1 MTPQRFDISEAY
13 KWWDVLRD
21 GNQLT
26 EIRLISNDGKTA
38 SGIFDNIDEIVK
50 AIVPY
55 TNDWNIYYTINR
67 LPDDVKGLP
76 QYNKI
81 IVRPKQTCNDNMM
94 IARDYVCIDLDSRR
108 LSGTNATDEQVEF
121 TKKKANEVYQYLVN
135 VGFNP
140 PTVVF
145 SSSGVHLYLKCAMQ
159 NNEKNTKLVKRFLQA
174 LSMMF
179 TDEHTDVDE
188 KVFNC
193 ARIMRLPST
202 YSCKGNTMDASRPQR
217 LCKFVKINENK
228 INDVAYFEKVAAL
241 YPEEEA
247 RPSSQNNYSL
257 ESFDLDAFIEKHN
270 IPVTKKVEVADGTR
284 YYLEHCLFNDQ
295 HKGHDAILFK
305 HKNGAVAY
313 FCYHNSCSGNDWR
326 KVREMYEPDAYT
338 RKSTYQPHRSF
349 RPIRQEIVPKELQET
364 EESKGNVWQCLS
376 EIEDEDRS
384 KIISIPSGITQ
395 YDKECCGFDKPSLSV
410 WSGNNGCVDCDT
422 EYFNGKRWVKI
433 SDYKDG
439 DMVLQ
444 YNADGT
450 ASLVKPLKYHKYR
463 CDSLTLM
470 TNATN
475 SINQCLSDEHNVIY
489 ITSKGN
495 LHKQNFSQFKSA
507 GGRQCWIIPYFRYSG
522 SGIDWTDNE
531 IKLAL
536 AVSAEGHLFEHR
548 LNKKRRVRVNLKHKY
563 KKDELEYLLNAC
575 GIEYEKKKYCP
586 RDLAFDTYL
595 FYWDK
600 AFKLFPLDWYNMSEA
615 QLELVKSNITI
626 WDGRVSEGRGGT
638 YSTTKKHNA
647 DFVQFCATSLGYRCS
662 ISEDNREDR
671 KNTLYSLH
679 FSKNKSMIRCY
690 KGGFKF
696 SYYKTLDGYKYCFS
710 VPSGMLVLR
719 RNNAI
724 NITGNSAKS
733 TLLNQIALNAV
744 NQGFKVAI
752 YSGEL
757 RGKKMKRW
765 LLYQAAGKQ
774 YNKKSIY
781 NEYDYF
787 TPTPVKD
794 KIVSWLDGKLYN
806 YNTRYSHNIEQVCL
820 EVEKLVKEQQIDMLI
835 MDNLSCLDI
844 QELDGAINEQQKA
857 AIKMLLRL
865 TDNLELATHL
875 VVHPKKA
882 ETYLRKN
889 DVSGAKTLTDLAD
902 CVFFVHRWNQDTQKA
917 AKEFMIDSVYYD
929 LCDSGAT
936 NLVEVIKHREFGEA
950 EGHIYK
956 LYFEPES
963 RRLKNSIAEHI
974 HYGWEDNP
982 TQIDFDY
989 SSNDAI
995 NAFESH
1001 QDVDNEQLDS
1011 FEDLLKS
1018 PF

>member
-241 YPEEEA
+241 YPEEEV
-247 RPSSQNNYSL
+247 RPSSQNNYSM

-410 WSGNNGCVDCDT
+410 WSGNNG
-422 EYFNGKRWVKI
+422 
-433 SDYKDG
+433 
-439 DMVLQ
+439 
-444 YNADGT
+444 
-450 ASLVKPLKYHKYR
+450 
-463 CDSLTLM
+463 
-470 TNATN
+470 
-475 SINQCLSDEHNVIY
+475 
-489 ITSKGN
+489 
-495 LHKQNFSQFKSA
+495 
-507 GGRQCWIIPYFRYSG
+507 
-522 SGIDWTDNE
+522 
-531 IKLAL
+531 
-536 AVSAEGHLFEHR
+536 
-548 LNKKRRVRVNLKHKY
+548 
-563 KKDELEYLLNAC
+563 
-575 GIEYEKKKYCP
+575 
-586 RDLAFDTYL
+586 
-595 FYWDK
+595 
-600 AFKLFPLDWYNMSEA
+600 
-615 QLELVKSNITI
+615 
-626 WDGRVSEGRGGT
+626 
-638 YSTTKKHNA
+638 
-647 DFVQFCATSLGYRCS
+647 
-662 ISEDNREDR
+662 
-671 KNTLYSLH
+671 
-679 FSKNKSMIRCY
+679 
-690 KGGFKF
+690 
-696 SYYKTLDGYKYCFS
+696 
-710 VPSGMLVLR
+710 
-719 RNNAI
+719 
-724 NITGNSAKS
+724 SAKS

-875 VVHPKKA
+875 VVHPKKS

-995 NAFESH
+995 NAFESQ

>member
-241 YPEEEA
+241 YPEEEV
-247 RPSSQNNYSL
+247 RPSSQNNYSM

-349 RPIRQEIVPKELQET
+349 RPIKQEIVPKELQET

-384 KIISIPSGITQ
+384 KIVSIPSGITQ

-410 WSGNNGCVDCDT
+410 WSGNNG
-422 EYFNGKRWVKI
+422 
-433 SDYKDG
+433 
-439 DMVLQ
+439 
-444 YNADGT
+444 
-450 ASLVKPLKYHKYR
+450 
-463 CDSLTLM
+463 
-470 TNATN
+470 
-475 SINQCLSDEHNVIY
+475 
-489 ITSKGN
+489 
-495 LHKQNFSQFKSA
+495 
-507 GGRQCWIIPYFRYSG
+507 
-522 SGIDWTDNE
+522 
-531 IKLAL
+531 
-536 AVSAEGHLFEHR
+536 
-548 LNKKRRVRVNLKHKY
+548 
-563 KKDELEYLLNAC
+563 
-575 GIEYEKKKYCP
+575 
-586 RDLAFDTYL
+586 
-595 FYWDK
+595 
-600 AFKLFPLDWYNMSEA
+600 
-615 QLELVKSNITI
+615 
-626 WDGRVSEGRGGT
+626 
-638 YSTTKKHNA
+638 
-647 DFVQFCATSLGYRCS
+647 
-662 ISEDNREDR
+662 
-671 KNTLYSLH
+671 
-679 FSKNKSMIRCY
+679 
-690 KGGFKF
+690 
-696 SYYKTLDGYKYCFS
+696 
-710 VPSGMLVLR
+710 
-719 RNNAI
+719 
-724 NITGNSAKS
+724 SAKS

-875 VVHPKKA
+875 VVHPKKS

-995 NAFESH
+995 NAFESQ

>member
-1 MTPQRFDISEAY
+1 MDTYGNTRMNRFDISEAY

-26 EIRLISNDGKTA
+26 EIRLLSNDGRTA

-50 AIVPY
+50 AIAPY

-67 LPDDVKGLP
+67 LPDDVRGLP

-94 IARDYVCIDLDSRR
+94 VARDYVCIDLDSRR

-145 SSSGVHLYLKCAMQ
+145 SSNGVHMYLRCAML

-217 LCKFVKINENK
+217 LCKFVKISENK
-228 INDVAYFEKVAAL
+228 VNDIAYFEKIAAL
-241 YPEEEA
+241 YPEEEV
-247 RPSSQNNYSL
+247 RPSSQNNYSM

-305 HKNGAVAY
+305 HRNGAIAY

-349 RPIRQEIVPKELQET
+349 RPIRQEIAPKELQEK

-410 WSGNNGCVDCDT
+410 WSGNNG
-422 EYFNGKRWVKI
+422 
-433 SDYKDG
+433 
-439 DMVLQ
+439 
-444 YNADGT
+444 
-450 ASLVKPLKYHKYR
+450 
-463 CDSLTLM
+463 
-470 TNATN
+470 
-475 SINQCLSDEHNVIY
+475 
-489 ITSKGN
+489 
-495 LHKQNFSQFKSA
+495 
-507 GGRQCWIIPYFRYSG
+507 
-522 SGIDWTDNE
+522 
-531 IKLAL
+531 
-536 AVSAEGHLFEHR
+536 
-548 LNKKRRVRVNLKHKY
+548 
-563 KKDELEYLLNAC
+563 
-575 GIEYEKKKYCP
+575 
-586 RDLAFDTYL
+586 
-595 FYWDK
+595 
-600 AFKLFPLDWYNMSEA
+600 
-615 QLELVKSNITI
+615 
-626 WDGRVSEGRGGT
+626 
-638 YSTTKKHNA
+638 
-647 DFVQFCATSLGYRCS
+647 
-662 ISEDNREDR
+662 
-671 KNTLYSLH
+671 
-679 FSKNKSMIRCY
+679 
-690 KGGFKF
+690 
-696 SYYKTLDGYKYCFS
+696 
-710 VPSGMLVLR
+710 
-719 RNNAI
+719 
-724 NITGNSAKS
+724 SAKS

-774 YNKKSIY
+774 YNKKSTY

-787 TPTPVKD
+787 TPTHIKD
-794 KIVSWLDGKLYN
+794 NIVSWLEGKLYN

-820 EVEKLVKEQQIDMLI
+820 EVEKLVKEHQIDMLI

-865 TDNLELATHL
+865 TDNLELATHV
-875 VVHPKKA
+875 VVHPKKS
-882 ETYLRKN
+882 ENYLRKN

-917 AKEFMIDSVYYD
+917 AKEFMTDSVYYD
-929 LCDSGAT
+929 LCDSGTT
-936 NLVEVIKHREFGEA
+936 NVVEVIKHREFGEA

-974 HYGWEDNP
+974 HYGWEEVGVQSEIEYSETPSSTTLSTLSEIND
-982 TQIDFDY
+982 TIGDFD
-989 SSNDAI
+989 D
-995 NAFESH
+995 
-1001 QDVDNEQLDS
+1001 
-1011 FEDLLKS
+1011 DL
-1018 PF
+1018 PY

>member
-1 MTPQRFDISEAY
+1 MTPQRFDIAEAY

-26 EIRLISNDGKTA
+26 EIRLIANDGRTA
-38 SGIFDNIDEIVK
+38 SGIFDSIDEIVK
-50 AIVPY
+50 AIAPY

-67 LPDDVKGLP
+67 LPDDVRGLP

-94 IARDYVCIDLDSRR
+94 VARDYVCIDLDSRR

-121 TKKKANEVYQYLVN
+121 TKKKANEVYKYLVN

-145 SSSGVHLYLKCAMQ
+145 SSNGVHLYLRCAML

-228 INDVAYFEKVAAL
+228 VNDVAYFEKVAAL

-247 RPSSQNNYSL
+247 RPSSQNNYSM

-326 KVREMYEPDAYT
+326 KVREMYEPDCYT

-349 RPIRQEIVPKELQET
+349 RPIRQEIAPKELQET

-384 KIISIPSGITQ
+384 KIVSIPSGITQ

-410 WSGNNGCVDCDT
+410 WSGNNG
-422 EYFNGKRWVKI
+422 
-433 SDYKDG
+433 
-439 DMVLQ
+439 
-444 YNADGT
+444 
-450 ASLVKPLKYHKYR
+450 
-463 CDSLTLM
+463 
-470 TNATN
+470 
-475 SINQCLSDEHNVIY
+475 
-489 ITSKGN
+489 
-495 LHKQNFSQFKSA
+495 
-507 GGRQCWIIPYFRYSG
+507 
-522 SGIDWTDNE
+522 
-531 IKLAL
+531 
-536 AVSAEGHLFEHR
+536 
-548 LNKKRRVRVNLKHKY
+548 
-563 KKDELEYLLNAC
+563 
-575 GIEYEKKKYCP
+575 
-586 RDLAFDTYL
+586 
-595 FYWDK
+595 
-600 AFKLFPLDWYNMSEA
+600 
-615 QLELVKSNITI
+615 
-626 WDGRVSEGRGGT
+626 
-638 YSTTKKHNA
+638 
-647 DFVQFCATSLGYRCS
+647 
-662 ISEDNREDR
+662 
-671 KNTLYSLH
+671 
-679 FSKNKSMIRCY
+679 
-690 KGGFKF
+690 
-696 SYYKTLDGYKYCFS
+696 
-710 VPSGMLVLR
+710 
-719 RNNAI
+719 
-724 NITGNSAKS
+724 SAKS

-765 LLYQAAGKQ
+765 LIYQAAGKQ
-774 YNKKSIY
+774 YNKKSAY

-787 TPTPVKD
+787 TPTLVKD

-806 YNTRYSHNIEQVCL
+806 YNTRYSHDIEQVCL
-820 EVEKLVKEQQIDMLI
+820 EVEKLVKEKQIDMLI

-865 TDNLELATHL
+865 TERLELATQL
-875 VVHPKKA
+875 VVHPKKS

-917 AKEFMIDSVYYD
+917 AKEFMTDSVYYD

-963 RRLKNSIAEHI
+963 RRLKNSVAEHI
-974 HYGWEDNP
+974 HYGWEEPTEETSMVLHEDEFAHNDFEKENP
-982 TQIDFDY
+982 FGDD
-989 SSNDAI
+989 D
-995 NAFESH
+995 
-1001 QDVDNEQLDS
+1001 D
-1011 FEDLLKS
+1011 DL
-1018 PF
+1018 PW

>member
-1 MTPQRFDISEAY
+1 MTPQRFDIAEAY

-26 EIRLISNDGKTA
+26 EIRLLANDGRTA

-67 LPDDVKGLP
+67 LPEDVRGLP

-179 TDEHTDVDE
+179 TDEHTEVDE

-217 LCKFVKINENK
+217 LCKFVKISDNK
-228 INDVAYFEKVAAL
+228 VNDIAYFEKVAAL

-247 RPSSQNNYSL
+247 RPSSQNNYSM

-305 HKNGAVAY
+305 HRNGAVAY
-313 FCYHNSCSGNDWR
+313 FCFHNSCSGNDWR

-349 RPIRQEIVPKELQET
+349 RPIRQEIAPKELQEK

-384 KIISIPSGITQ
+384 KIVSIPSGITQ

-410 WSGNNGCVDCDT
+410 WSGNNG
-422 EYFNGKRWVKI
+422 
-433 SDYKDG
+433 
-439 DMVLQ
+439 
-444 YNADGT
+444 
-450 ASLVKPLKYHKYR
+450 
-463 CDSLTLM
+463 
-470 TNATN
+470 
-475 SINQCLSDEHNVIY
+475 
-489 ITSKGN
+489 
-495 LHKQNFSQFKSA
+495 
-507 GGRQCWIIPYFRYSG
+507 
-522 SGIDWTDNE
+522 
-531 IKLAL
+531 
-536 AVSAEGHLFEHR
+536 
-548 LNKKRRVRVNLKHKY
+548 
-563 KKDELEYLLNAC
+563 
-575 GIEYEKKKYCP
+575 
-586 RDLAFDTYL
+586 
-595 FYWDK
+595 
-600 AFKLFPLDWYNMSEA
+600 
-615 QLELVKSNITI
+615 
-626 WDGRVSEGRGGT
+626 
-638 YSTTKKHNA
+638 
-647 DFVQFCATSLGYRCS
+647 
-662 ISEDNREDR
+662 
-671 KNTLYSLH
+671 
-679 FSKNKSMIRCY
+679 
-690 KGGFKF
+690 
-696 SYYKTLDGYKYCFS
+696 
-710 VPSGMLVLR
+710 
-719 RNNAI
+719 
-724 NITGNSAKS
+724 SAKS

-774 YNKKSIY
+774 YNKKSTY

-794 KIVSWLDGKLYN
+794 KIVSWLEGKLYN
-806 YNTRYSHNIEQVCL
+806 YNTRYSHDIEQVCL
-820 EVEKLVKEQQIDMLI
+820 EVEKLVKEHQIDMLI

-865 TDNLELATHL
+865 TDNLELATHV
-875 VVHPKKA
+875 VVHPKKC

-917 AKEFMIDSVYYD
+917 AKEFMTDSVYYD
-929 LCDSGAT
+929 LCNSGTT
-936 NLVEVIKHREFGEA
+936 NVVEVIKHREFGEA

-974 HYGWEDNP
+974 HYGWEEQPVQSDLSYDSMSEIEDMP
-982 TQIDFDY
+982 DFEEY
-989 SSNDAI
+989 GGN
-995 NAFESH
+995 F
-1001 QDVDNEQLDS
+1001 
-1011 FEDLLKS
+1011 
-1018 PF
+1018 

>member
-1 MTPQRFDISEAY
+1 MNRFDIAEAY
-13 KWWDVLRD
+13 KWWDILRD

-26 EIRLISNDGKTA
+26 EIRLLANDGRTA

-50 AIVPY
+50 AIAPY

-67 LPDDVKGLP
+67 LPDDVRGLP

-94 IARDYVCIDLDSRR
+94 VARDYVCIDLDSRR

-145 SSSGVHLYLKCAMQ
+145 SSNGVHMYLRCAML
-159 NNEKNTKLVKRFLQA
+159 NNEKNTALVKRFLQA
-174 LSMMF
+174 LSMIF

-202 YSCKGNTMDASRPQR
+202 YSCKGNTSDASRPQR

-228 INDVAYFEKVAAL
+228 VNDIAYFEKVAAL
-241 YPEEEA
+241 YPEEEV
-247 RPSSQNNYSL
+247 RPSSQNNYSM

-305 HKNGAVAY
+305 HRNGAIAY

-349 RPIRQEIVPKELQET
+349 RPIRQEIAPKELQEK

-410 WSGNNGCVDCDT
+410 WSGNNG
-422 EYFNGKRWVKI
+422 
-433 SDYKDG
+433 
-439 DMVLQ
+439 
-444 YNADGT
+444 
-450 ASLVKPLKYHKYR
+450 
-463 CDSLTLM
+463 
-470 TNATN
+470 
-475 SINQCLSDEHNVIY
+475 
-489 ITSKGN
+489 
-495 LHKQNFSQFKSA
+495 
-507 GGRQCWIIPYFRYSG
+507 
-522 SGIDWTDNE
+522 
-531 IKLAL
+531 
-536 AVSAEGHLFEHR
+536 
-548 LNKKRRVRVNLKHKY
+548 
-563 KKDELEYLLNAC
+563 
-575 GIEYEKKKYCP
+575 
-586 RDLAFDTYL
+586 
-595 FYWDK
+595 
-600 AFKLFPLDWYNMSEA
+600 
-615 QLELVKSNITI
+615 
-626 WDGRVSEGRGGT
+626 
-638 YSTTKKHNA
+638 
-647 DFVQFCATSLGYRCS
+647 
-662 ISEDNREDR
+662 
-671 KNTLYSLH
+671 
-679 FSKNKSMIRCY
+679 
-690 KGGFKF
+690 
-696 SYYKTLDGYKYCFS
+696 
-710 VPSGMLVLR
+710 
-719 RNNAI
+719 
-724 NITGNSAKS
+724 SAKS

-774 YNKKSIY
+774 YNKKSTY

-787 TPTPVKD
+787 TPTHIKD
-794 KIVSWLDGKLYN
+794 NIVSWLEGKLYN

-820 EVEKLVKEQQIDMLI
+820 EVEKLVKEHQIDMLI

-865 TDNLELATHL
+865 TDNLELATHV
-875 VVHPKKA
+875 VVHPKKC

-917 AKEFMIDSVYYD
+917 AKEFMTDSVYYD
-929 LCDSGAT
+929 LCDSGTT
-936 NLVEVIKHREFGEA
+936 NVVEVIKHREFGEA

-974 HYGWEDNP
+974 HYGWEEVGVQSEIEYSETPSSTTLSALSEIND
-982 TQIDFDY
+982 TIGDFD
-989 SSNDAI
+989 D
-995 NAFESH
+995 
-1001 QDVDNEQLDS
+1001 
-1011 FEDLLKS
+1011 DL
-1018 PF
+1018 PY

>member
-410 WSGNNGCVDCDT
+410 WSGNNG
-422 EYFNGKRWVKI
+422 
-433 SDYKDG
+433 
-439 DMVLQ
+439 
-444 YNADGT
+444 
-450 ASLVKPLKYHKYR
+450 
-463 CDSLTLM
+463 
-470 TNATN
+470 
-475 SINQCLSDEHNVIY
+475 
-489 ITSKGN
+489 
-495 LHKQNFSQFKSA
+495 
-507 GGRQCWIIPYFRYSG
+507 
-522 SGIDWTDNE
+522 
-531 IKLAL
+531 
-536 AVSAEGHLFEHR
+536 
-548 LNKKRRVRVNLKHKY
+548 
-563 KKDELEYLLNAC
+563 
-575 GIEYEKKKYCP
+575 
-586 RDLAFDTYL
+586 
-595 FYWDK
+595 
-600 AFKLFPLDWYNMSEA
+600 
-615 QLELVKSNITI
+615 
-626 WDGRVSEGRGGT
+626 
-638 YSTTKKHNA
+638 
-647 DFVQFCATSLGYRCS
+647 
-662 ISEDNREDR
+662 
-671 KNTLYSLH
+671 
-679 FSKNKSMIRCY
+679 
-690 KGGFKF
+690 
-696 SYYKTLDGYKYCFS
+696 
-710 VPSGMLVLR
+710 
-719 RNNAI
+719 
-724 NITGNSAKS
+724 SAKS

-875 VVHPKKA
+875 VVHPKKS

-995 NAFESH
+995 NAFESQ

>member
-1 MTPQRFDISEAY
+1 MNRFDIAEAY

-26 EIRLISNDGKTA
+26 EIRLLANDGRTA

-55 TNDWNIYYTINR
+55 TNDWNVYYTINR
-67 LPDDVKGLP
+67 LPDDVRGLP

-94 IARDYVCIDLDSRR
+94 VARDYVCIDLDSRR

-121 TKKKANEVYQYLVN
+121 TKKKANEVYKYLVN

-145 SSSGVHLYLKCAMQ
+145 SSNGVHLYLRCAML

-228 INDVAYFEKVAAL
+228 VNDVAYFEKVAAL

-247 RPSSQNNYSL
+247 RPSSQNNYSM

-305 HKNGAVAY
+305 HRNGAVAY

-349 RPIRQEIVPKELQET
+349 RPIRQEIAPKELQET

-384 KIISIPSGITQ
+384 KIVSIPSGITQ

-410 WSGNNGCVDCDT
+410 WSGNNG
-422 EYFNGKRWVKI
+422 
-433 SDYKDG
+433 
-439 DMVLQ
+439 
-444 YNADGT
+444 
-450 ASLVKPLKYHKYR
+450 
-463 CDSLTLM
+463 
-470 TNATN
+470 
-475 SINQCLSDEHNVIY
+475 
-489 ITSKGN
+489 
-495 LHKQNFSQFKSA
+495 
-507 GGRQCWIIPYFRYSG
+507 
-522 SGIDWTDNE
+522 
-531 IKLAL
+531 
-536 AVSAEGHLFEHR
+536 
-548 LNKKRRVRVNLKHKY
+548 
-563 KKDELEYLLNAC
+563 
-575 GIEYEKKKYCP
+575 
-586 RDLAFDTYL
+586 
-595 FYWDK
+595 
-600 AFKLFPLDWYNMSEA
+600 
-615 QLELVKSNITI
+615 
-626 WDGRVSEGRGGT
+626 
-638 YSTTKKHNA
+638 
-647 DFVQFCATSLGYRCS
+647 
-662 ISEDNREDR
+662 
-671 KNTLYSLH
+671 
-679 FSKNKSMIRCY
+679 
-690 KGGFKF
+690 
-696 SYYKTLDGYKYCFS
+696 
-710 VPSGMLVLR
+710 
-719 RNNAI
+719 
-724 NITGNSAKS
+724 SAKS

-774 YNKKSIY
+774 YNKKSSY

-787 TPTPVKD
+787 TPTLVKD

-806 YNTRYSHNIEQVCL
+806 YNTRYSHDIEQVCL
-820 EVEKLVKEQQIDMLI
+820 EVEKLVKEKQIDMLI

-865 TDNLELATHL
+865 TDKLELATHV
-875 VVHPKKA
+875 VVHPKKC

-917 AKEFMIDSVYYD
+917 AKEFMSDSVYYD
-929 LCDSGAT
+929 LCDSGTT
-936 NLVEVIKHREFGEA
+936 NVVEVIKHREFGEA

-974 HYGWEDNP
+974 HYGWEEPTEETSMVLNEDEFPHNDFENENP
-982 TQIDFDY
+982 FGDD
-989 SSNDAI
+989 D
-995 NAFESH
+995 
-1001 QDVDNEQLDS
+1001 
-1011 FEDLLKS
+1011 DL
-1018 PF
+1018 PPW

>member
-410 WSGNNGCVDCDT
+410 WSGNNG
-422 EYFNGKRWVKI
+422 
-433 SDYKDG
+433 
-439 DMVLQ
+439 
-444 YNADGT
+444 
-450 ASLVKPLKYHKYR
+450 
-463 CDSLTLM
+463 
-470 TNATN
+470 
-475 SINQCLSDEHNVIY
+475 
-489 ITSKGN
+489 
-495 LHKQNFSQFKSA
+495 
-507 GGRQCWIIPYFRYSG
+507 
-522 SGIDWTDNE
+522 
-531 IKLAL
+531 
-536 AVSAEGHLFEHR
+536 
-548 LNKKRRVRVNLKHKY
+548 
-563 KKDELEYLLNAC
+563 
-575 GIEYEKKKYCP
+575 
-586 RDLAFDTYL
+586 
-595 FYWDK
+595 
-600 AFKLFPLDWYNMSEA
+600 
-615 QLELVKSNITI
+615 
-626 WDGRVSEGRGGT
+626 
-638 YSTTKKHNA
+638 
-647 DFVQFCATSLGYRCS
+647 
-662 ISEDNREDR
+662 
-671 KNTLYSLH
+671 
-679 FSKNKSMIRCY
+679 
-690 KGGFKF
+690 
-696 SYYKTLDGYKYCFS
+696 
-710 VPSGMLVLR
+710 
-719 RNNAI
+719 
-724 NITGNSAKS
+724 SAKS

-844 QELDGAINEQQKA
+844 QELDGSINEQQKA

-875 VVHPKKA
+875 VVHPKKS

-995 NAFESH
+995 NAFETQ
-1001 QDVDNEQLDS
+1001 QDVDNEQRDS

>member
-1 MTPQRFDISEAY
+1 MTPQRFDIAEAY

-26 EIRLISNDGKTA
+26 EIRLIANDGRTA
-38 SGIFDNIDEIVK
+38 SGIFDNIDEIIK
-50 AIVPY
+50 AIMPY

-67 LPDDVKGLP
+67 LPDDVRGLP

-94 IARDYVCIDLDSRR
+94 VARDYVCIDLDSRR

-121 TKKKANEVYQYLVN
+121 TKKKANEVYKYLVN
-135 VGFNP
+135 AGFNP
-140 PTVVF
+140 PSVVF
-145 SSSGVHLYLKCAMQ
+145 SSNGVHLYLRCAML

-228 INDVAYFEKVAAL
+228 VNDVAYFEKVAAL
-241 YPEEEA
+241 YPEEEV
-247 RPSSQNNYSL
+247 RPTSYNNYST
-257 ESFDLDAFIEKHN
+257 EGFDLDAFIEKHH
-270 IPVTKKVEVADGTR
+270 IPVTRKMEVADGTR

-295 HKGHDAILFK
+295 HKGKDAILFK

-326 KVREMYEPDAYT
+326 KVREMYEPDCYT

-384 KIISIPSGITQ
+384 KIVSIPSGIIQ

-410 WSGNNGCVDCDT
+410 WSGNNG
-422 EYFNGKRWVKI
+422 
-433 SDYKDG
+433 
-439 DMVLQ
+439 
-444 YNADGT
+444 
-450 ASLVKPLKYHKYR
+450 
-463 CDSLTLM
+463 
-470 TNATN
+470 
-475 SINQCLSDEHNVIY
+475 
-489 ITSKGN
+489 
-495 LHKQNFSQFKSA
+495 
-507 GGRQCWIIPYFRYSG
+507 
-522 SGIDWTDNE
+522 
-531 IKLAL
+531 
-536 AVSAEGHLFEHR
+536 
-548 LNKKRRVRVNLKHKY
+548 
-563 KKDELEYLLNAC
+563 
-575 GIEYEKKKYCP
+575 
-586 RDLAFDTYL
+586 
-595 FYWDK
+595 
-600 AFKLFPLDWYNMSEA
+600 
-615 QLELVKSNITI
+615 
-626 WDGRVSEGRGGT
+626 
-638 YSTTKKHNA
+638 
-647 DFVQFCATSLGYRCS
+647 
-662 ISEDNREDR
+662 
-671 KNTLYSLH
+671 
-679 FSKNKSMIRCY
+679 
-690 KGGFKF
+690 
-696 SYYKTLDGYKYCFS
+696 
-710 VPSGMLVLR
+710 
-719 RNNAI
+719 
-724 NITGNSAKS
+724 SAKS

-774 YNKKSIY
+774 YNKKSAY
-781 NEYDYF
+781 NDYDYF
-787 TPTPVKD
+787 TPTLIKD
-794 KIVSWLDGKLYN
+794 KIVSWLDGKLFN
-806 YNTRYSHNIEQVCL
+806 YNTRYSHDIEQVCL

-865 TDNLELATHL
+865 TEKLELATHL

-902 CVFFVHRWNQDTQKA
+902 GVFFVHRWNQDTQRA
-917 AKEFMIDSVYYD
+917 AKDFMSEQVYYD
-929 LCDSGAT
+929 LCESGTT
-936 NLVEVIKHREFGEA
+936 NVVEVIKQREFGEA

-974 HYGWEDNP
+974 HYGWEEEPIQQSLADEFSSIP
-982 TQIDFDY
+982 TEFESYPPQSDDFDPFG
-989 SSNDAI
+989 S
-995 NAFESH
+995 
-1001 QDVDNEQLDS
+1001 
-1011 FEDLLKS
+1011 EDDS

>member
-26 EIRLISNDGKTA
+26 EIRLLSNDGRTA

-50 AIVPY
+50 AIAPY

-67 LPDDVKGLP
+67 LPDDVRGLP

-94 IARDYVCIDLDSRR
+94 IARDYVCIDLDSCR

-145 SSSGVHLYLKCAMQ
+145 SSSGVHLYLRCAMQ

-179 TDEHTDVDE
+179 TDEHTEIDE

-217 LCKFVKINENK
+217 LCKFVKISDNK
-228 INDVAYFEKVAAL
+228 VNDVAYFEKVAAL

-247 RPSSQNNYSL
+247 RPSSQNNYSM

-305 HKNGAVAY
+305 HRNGAVAY
-313 FCYHNSCSGNDWR
+313 FCFHNSCSGNDWK

-349 RPIRQEIVPKELQET
+349 RPIRQEVAPKELQEK

-384 KIISIPSGITQ
+384 KIVSIPSGITQ

-410 WSGNNGCVDCDT
+410 WSGNNG
-422 EYFNGKRWVKI
+422 
-433 SDYKDG
+433 
-439 DMVLQ
+439 
-444 YNADGT
+444 
-450 ASLVKPLKYHKYR
+450 
-463 CDSLTLM
+463 
-470 TNATN
+470 
-475 SINQCLSDEHNVIY
+475 
-489 ITSKGN
+489 
-495 LHKQNFSQFKSA
+495 
-507 GGRQCWIIPYFRYSG
+507 
-522 SGIDWTDNE
+522 
-531 IKLAL
+531 
-536 AVSAEGHLFEHR
+536 
-548 LNKKRRVRVNLKHKY
+548 
-563 KKDELEYLLNAC
+563 
-575 GIEYEKKKYCP
+575 
-586 RDLAFDTYL
+586 
-595 FYWDK
+595 
-600 AFKLFPLDWYNMSEA
+600 
-615 QLELVKSNITI
+615 
-626 WDGRVSEGRGGT
+626 
-638 YSTTKKHNA
+638 
-647 DFVQFCATSLGYRCS
+647 
-662 ISEDNREDR
+662 
-671 KNTLYSLH
+671 
-679 FSKNKSMIRCY
+679 
-690 KGGFKF
+690 
-696 SYYKTLDGYKYCFS
+696 
-710 VPSGMLVLR
+710 
-719 RNNAI
+719 
-724 NITGNSAKS
+724 SAKS

-774 YNKKSIY
+774 YNKKSTY

-794 KIVSWLDGKLYN
+794 KIVSWLEGKLYN
-806 YNTRYSHNIEQVCL
+806 YNTRYSHDIEQVCL
-820 EVEKLVKEQQIDMLI
+820 EVEKLVKEHQIDMLI

-865 TDNLELATHL
+865 TDNLELATHV
-875 VVHPKKA
+875 VVHPKKC

-917 AKEFMIDSVYYD
+917 AKEFMTDSVYYD
-929 LCDSGAT
+929 LCNSGTT
-936 NLVEVIKHREFGEA
+936 NVVEVIKHREFGEA

-974 HYGWEDNP
+974 HYGWE
-982 TQIDFDY
+982 
-989 SSNDAI
+989 
-995 NAFESH
+995 
-1001 QDVDNEQLDS
+1001 EQPVQADISYDS
-1011 FEDLLKS
+1011 MSEIEDMPDFEDYGGN
-1018 PF
+1018 F